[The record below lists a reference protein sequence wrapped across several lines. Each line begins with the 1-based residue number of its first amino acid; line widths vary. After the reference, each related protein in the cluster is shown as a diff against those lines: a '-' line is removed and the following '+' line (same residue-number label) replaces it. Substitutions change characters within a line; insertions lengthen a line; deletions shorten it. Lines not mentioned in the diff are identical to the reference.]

1 MATSLPPPTPPPMAT
16 RLGCKLHRTEEGCL
30 LYVGSACRGDPGPAA
45 VGAVIKAYP
54 DYKLTV
60 VWRASRSIGER
71 TRNEAEL
78 EALLFGME
86 RAFESGYKHVLA
98 MTDSELAV
106 RQFAKD
112 PWSAQPPEFGKLLRR
127 VHSVSLR
134 FCRFSLE
141 HIPRSSNREADSKAN
156 QALDKA
162 VPSARIQ
169 EDSVCPVCFELF

>member
-60 VWRASRSIGER
+60 SWRASRSLGER

-86 RAFESGYKHVLA
+86 RALESGYKHVLA
-98 MTDSELAV
+98 MTDSEQV
-106 RQFAKD
+106 VEQFLKGTSESSLTL
-112 PWSAQPPEFGKLLRR
+112 WR
-127 VHSVSLR
+127 VKKISVR

-156 QALDKA
+156 
-162 VPSARIQ
+162 
-169 EDSVCPVCFELF
+169 